1 MPEEGT
7 LEPARFIRAPDGN
20 RARDTNRT
28 MLSLT
33 SGETALI
40 LFIFALTWG
49 AGWLPRVG
57 ERLGERSATR
67 GRE

>member
-1 MPEEGT
+1 
-7 LEPARFIRAPDGN
+7 
-20 RARDTNRT
+20 

-33 SGETALI
+33 NGEIALI